1 MALPSAT
8 AHEAFFASRA
18 MQALEVLAFGPA
30 TVTQIADALD
40 VHSRTARRLLNRMVH
55 DGWLLRHDG
64 GRPMYTPT
72 LRIVALAAQLAVRD
86 PLIRSARQP
95 VQQLHVRTG
104 EPVHLAVPSY
114 RSTVRL
120 LHAAAAGGPDDT
132 PAACRDLAPAHATAA
147 GKLLLAYRTL
157 WSETLLKTKLAAV
170 TEHTLTDPRELRADL
185 QRTRER
191 GYAIEEGELHADHR
205 ALAAPIT
212 HASGEV
218 IAALAVSTRRARAM
232 LNAHR
237 DELLHAARRVSAA
250 LA

>member
-1 MALPSAT
+1 
-8 AHEAFFASRA
+8 

-40 VHSRTARRLLNRMVH
+40 VHSRTARRLLNRMVY

-64 GRPMYTPT
+64 GRPTYTPT

-86 PLIRSARQP
+86 PLIRCAHQP
-95 VQQLHVRTG
+95 VQQLHARTG
-104 EPVHLAVPSY
+104 EPVHLAIPSY

-120 LHAAAAGGPDDT
+120 LHAAAGGPDHT
-132 PAACRDLAPAHATAA
+132 PAACRDLAPSHATAA
-147 GKLLLAYRTL
+147 GKLLLAYRL
-157 WSETLLKTKLAAV
+157 PWSETLLETKLAAV

-212 HASGEV
+212 HSDGEV
-218 IAALAVSTRRARAM
+218 IAALALSTRRGRAT

-237 DELLHAARRVSAA
+237 DELLHAAERISAA